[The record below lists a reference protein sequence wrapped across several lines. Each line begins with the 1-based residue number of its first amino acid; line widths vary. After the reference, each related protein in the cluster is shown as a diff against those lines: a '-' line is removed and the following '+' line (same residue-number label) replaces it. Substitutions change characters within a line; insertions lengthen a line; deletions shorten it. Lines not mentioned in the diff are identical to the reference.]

1 MNSSTETRSPQKLGF
16 IGVGKIGLPM
26 AKRLID
32 AGYELHAYD
41 TSKHAVDTIVSAGAH
56 AEASP
61 AAVASVVETVLVSL
75 PTPSVVWEVV
85 SGVNGVVRG
94 DTIRTFIDL
103 STTGP
108 RVAAEAAKALHERSV
123 MWVDAPVSGG
133 VAGAV
138 AGTLAV
144 MVSCP
149 RERFEQVSR
158 VLGVLG
164 RVFHVGD
171 KPGMGQVMKL
181 ANNVLSATAIAA
193 TSEVFIMGAKAGL
206 DPRVMV
212 EVLNAGSGRNNATE
226 VKFPKAIIPR
236 TFNLGFSSGL
246 MYKDVKLAVEE
257 GEALGVPMVVANTV
271 RQAWYLAVNQIGGD
285 KDSTTFVQMLERITG
300 VTIGVES
307 DGGRL
312 DAAGTTGE
320 KHR

>member
-1 MNSSTETRSPQKLGF
+1 MNEARPYSSQQKLGF

-26 AKRLID
+26 AKRLIA
-32 AGYELHAYD
+32 AGCNLHAFD
-41 TSKHAVDTIVSAGAH
+41 TNDQALAAIVSAGAH

-61 AAVASVVETVLVSL
+61 AAVASVAEMVLVSL
-75 PTPSVVWEVV
+75 PTPDVVRQVV
-85 SGVNGVVRG
+85 SGANGVVNG
-94 DTIRTFIDL
+94 DAIRTFIDL
-103 STTGP
+103 STTGA
-108 RVAAEAAKALHERSV
+108 RAAVEAARTLRERNV
-123 MWVDAPVSGG
+123 TWVDAPVSGG
-133 VAGAV
+133 VAGAK

-149 RERFEQVSR
+149 REAFEQVSR

-164 RVFHVGD
+164 RVFHVGE

-226 VKFPKAIIPR
+226 VKFPDAIIPR

-257 GEALGVPMVVANTV
+257 GEALEVPMLVANTV
-271 RQAWYLAVNQIGGD
+271 RQAWFLAVNEIGGD
-285 KDSTTFVQMLERITG
+285 KDSTTFIQMLERMTG
-300 VTIGVES
+300 VTIA
-307 DGGRL
+307 
-312 DAAGTTGE
+312 DARNTQE
-320 KHR
+320 KSTNE